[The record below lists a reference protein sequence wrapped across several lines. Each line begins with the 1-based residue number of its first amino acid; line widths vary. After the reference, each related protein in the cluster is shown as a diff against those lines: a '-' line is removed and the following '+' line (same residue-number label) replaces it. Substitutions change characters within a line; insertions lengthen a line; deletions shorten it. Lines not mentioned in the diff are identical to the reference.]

1 MEQFILQSEN
11 LILDD
16 NRVNVILKPIN
27 TALVE
32 YIDTCKVYNN
42 LADATADLSNFITEM
57 TPILYDNLETSIKA
71 NYYL

>member
-27 TALVE
+27 TALIE

>member
-11 LILDD
+11 VILDD

-27 TALVE
+27 IAIVD
-32 YIDTCKVYNN
+32 YIGAAKIYDN
-42 LADATADLSNFITEM
+42 LADATADLSSFIATM
-57 TPILYDNLETSIKA
+57 TPILYNNMDSSIKA

>member
-27 TALVE
+27 TALIE
-32 YIDTCKVYNN
+32 YIDTHKTYNN
-42 LADATADLSNFITEM
+42 LADATADLSNFITTM

>member
-11 LILDD
+11 LILND

-27 TALVE
+27 TALLE
-32 YIDTCKVYNN
+32 YIDTCKIYEN
-42 LADATADLSNFITEM
+42 LANATADLSSFIAEM
-57 TPILYDNLETSIKA
+57 TPILYENLNPSTKS

>member
-27 TALVE
+27 TALLE

-42 LADATADLSNFITEM
+42 LSDATADLSSFIAEM
-57 TPILYDNLETSIKA
+57 TPILYENLETSIKA